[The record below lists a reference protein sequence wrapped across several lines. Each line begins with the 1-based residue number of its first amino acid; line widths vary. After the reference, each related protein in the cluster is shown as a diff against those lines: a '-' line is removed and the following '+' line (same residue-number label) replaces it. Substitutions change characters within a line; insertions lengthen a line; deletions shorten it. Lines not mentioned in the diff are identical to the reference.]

1 MTVNGAENMEN
12 IVVHNASENNLK
24 NITVKLP
31 INKFTCITGPSGCG
45 KSSLVYDTIYAE
57 SQRSFLESVSGNL
70 FGQKLMDKPAV
81 DSIENLRPALNV
93 SQTYY
98 NVNPRSTVGTITDI
112 SYYLRTLYAFIYNQS
127 HFKSVDMNY
136 FSPNNPTSCCPLCHG
151 LGEEYIIDENA
162 LMPNPTK
169 SLSSGGITYYKGSKT
184 SMEFKLLNA
193 LCLHFGIDIEKKVGD
208 LTEAERQQLLYRRD
222 VLEISLRFKSP
233 NGKYRQKTIK
243 SKGAFCELQEKLL
256 DVDTPSTFLNISKY
270 LKKASCSCC
279 GGLKLKKDI
288 LDIRISGYNIGELE
302 EISLVQLSQWLN
314 SVHAEY
320 EFTTHSSQISHLLNE
335 VRTRVKNLIDLN
347 LEYISIGRSIPTL
360 SGGELQ
366 RVRIANQLDCSLS
379 GLIYI
384 LDEPCKGLHY
394 CNVSSV
400 INATKHLIEN
410 GNTVLAIEHN
420 QQYISAADRVIE
432 LGPTGGPSGGYIISE
447 HQGGSVFHPKVNFKN
462 VEPTKDFISFI
473 GINHHNLNNID
484 VSFPLGKITCI
495 TGVSGSGKSSVTE
508 VIEETC
514 SNRNHTHC
522 KEFLNTSKIKRVMR
536 VNQQPIGKTPRST
549 VVSYLG
555 IYDTIREIFSKTERA
570 KELNLTAS
578 DFSMNTA
585 GGRCEC
591 CQGTGKQK
599 IELTYMPE
607 TYITCPECKG
617 YRFNKAVLSV
627 KYNGHSINDVLNIPI
642 FKLTDIFSDNESI
655 SNVLQCVVE
664 IGLGY
669 LSLGQMSMSLSGGE
683 AQRIKL
689 AKSLSV
695 KARGNGLYIL
705 DEPTSGLN
713 DIDIQKVERILNRLA
728 QNGETILIIEHN
740 LEFIARIADYLVD
753 LGCVAG
759 DNGGKTVIAGNPKE
773 VFTDNTSSWY
783 FLSTSIL
790 DNE

>member
-1 MTVNGAENMEN
+1 MNGAENMEN

-24 NITVKLP
+24 NITVKFP

-127 HFKSVDMNY
+127 HSKSVDMNY

-162 LMPNPTK
+162 LMPNPAK
-169 SLSSGGITYYKGSKT
+169 RLSAGGITYYKGSKT
-184 SMEFKLLNA
+184 SMEFKLLSA

-208 LTEAERQQLLYRRD
+208 LTETERQQLLYRRD
-222 VLEISLRFKSP
+222 ALEIPLRFKSP
-233 NGKYRQKTIK
+233 NGKYRQKIIK
-243 SKGAFCELQEKLL
+243 AKGALCELQEKLL
-256 DVDTPSTFLNISKY
+256 DVDTPSTFLSISKY
-270 LKKASCSCC
+270 LKKAACSCC

-288 LDIRISGYNIGELE
+288 LDIHIAGYNIGELE
-302 EISLVQLSQWLN
+302 QISLVQLSQWLN
-314 SVHAEY
+314 SVHTERELTVY
-320 EFTTHSSQISHLLNE
+320 SSQISHLLNE
-335 VRTRVKNLIDLN
+335 IRTRVENLIELN

-366 RVRIANQLDCSLS
+366 RVRISNQLDCSLS

-394 CNVSSV
+394 RNISSV
-400 INATKHLIEN
+400 VNATKRLIEK

-420 QQYISAADRVIE
+420 QQYISAAERIIE
-432 LGPTGGPSGGYIISE
+432 LGPVGGPAGGYIISE
-447 HQGGSVFHPKVNFKN
+447 HQGGSIFYPKATFKN
-462 VEPTKDFISFI
+462 VEQTKEFISFI
-473 GINHHNLNNID
+473 GVNYHNLKNID
-484 VSFPLGKITCI
+484 ISFPLGRITCI
-495 TGVSGSGKSSVTE
+495 TGVSGSGKSSITE
-508 VIEETC
+508 VVEEVC
-514 SNRNHTHC
+514 SNKNYTHC
-522 KEFLNTSKIKRVMR
+522 KGFFNTSKIKRVMR
-536 VNQQPIGKTPRST
+536 VNQNPIGKTPRST

-570 KELNLTAS
+570 KKLNLAAS
-578 DFSMNTA
+578 DFSMNTT

-599 IELTYMPE
+599 IELTYLPA

-617 YRFNKAVLSV
+617 YRFNKDVLSV
-627 KYNGHSINDVLNIPI
+627 TYNGHSINDVLNTPI
-642 FKLTDIFSDNESI
+642 SNLIDIFADNEDI
-655 SNVLQCVVE
+655 SNVLQCVIK

-695 KARGNGLYIL
+695 KTKGNGLYIL

-713 DIDIQKVERILNRLA
+713 DMDIQKVELILSRLVK
-728 QNGETILIIEHN
+728 NGETILIIEHN
-740 LEFIARIADYLVD
+740 LDFIARIADYLVD
-753 LGCVAG
+753 LGCEAG
-759 DNGGKTVIAGNPKE
+759 DRGGKTVIAGNPKE
-773 VFTDNTSSWY
+773 VVADKESSW
-783 FLSTSIL
+783 FSL
-790 DNE
+790 

>member
-1 MTVNGAENMEN
+1 MNGAENMEN

-24 NITVKLP
+24 NITVKFP

-45 KSSLVYDTIYAE
+45 KSSLVYNTVYAE

-70 FGQKLMDKPAV
+70 FRQKLMDKPAV

-127 HFKSVDMNY
+127 HSRSVDMNY
-136 FSPNNPTSCCPLCHG
+136 FSPNNPTSFCPLCHG

-162 LMPNPTK
+162 LMPNPAK
-169 SLSSGGITYYKGSKT
+169 RLSSGGITYYKGSKT
-184 SMEFKLLNA
+184 SIEFKLLNA
-193 LCLHFGIDIEKKVGD
+193 LCLHFGIDIEKEVGD
-208 LTEAERQQLLYRRD
+208 LTETERQQLLYRRD
-222 VLEISLRFKSP
+222 ILEIPLRFKSP

-243 SKGAFCELQEKLL
+243 SKGVFCELQEKLL

-270 LKKASCSCC
+270 LKKVPCSCC

-288 LDIRISGYNIGELE
+288 LGIRISGYNIGELE
-302 EISLVQLSQWLN
+302 QISLVQLSQWLN
-314 SVHAEY
+314 SVHMEY
-320 EFTTHSSQISHLLNE
+320 EFKAYSKQISHLLNE
-335 VRTRVKNLIDLN
+335 IRSRVKNLIDLN
-347 LEYISIGRSIPTL
+347 LEHISIGRSIPTL

-394 CNVSSV
+394 RNVSSV
-400 INATKHLIEN
+400 VNATKRLIEK

-420 QQYISAADRVIE
+420 QQYLSAAERVIE
-432 LGPTGGPSGGYIISE
+432 LGPSGGPSGGYIIGE
-447 HQGGSVFHPKVNFKN
+447 QQGGSVFQPKVNFKN
-462 VEPTKDFISFI
+462 VEPAKDFISFI

-495 TGVSGSGKSSVTE
+495 SGVSGSGKSSVTE
-508 VIEETC
+508 VIEEAC
-514 SNRNHTHC
+514 SSKNHTHC
-522 KEFLNTSKIKRVMR
+522 KEFFNTSKIKLVTR

-549 VVSYLG
+549 VASYLG
-555 IYDTIREIFSKTERA
+555 IYDMIREIFSKTGQA
-570 KELNLTAS
+570 KELHLAAS

-599 IELTYMPE
+599 IELTYLPE

-617 YRFNKAVLSV
+617 YRFNKDVLSV
-627 KYNGHSINDVLNIPI
+627 KYNGHNINDVLNIPI
-642 FKLTDIFSDNESI
+642 SKLIDIFADNESI
-655 SNVLQCVVE
+655 AIVLQCVIE

-713 DIDIQKVERILNRLA
+713 DMDIQKLERILNRLVK
-728 QNGETILIIEHN
+728 NGETILIIEHN
-740 LEFIARIADYLVD
+740 LEFITRIADYLVD

-759 DNGGKTVIAGNPKE
+759 DNGGKTVIAGKPKE
-773 VFTDNTSSWY
+773 VILNKKSSWN
-783 FLSTSIL
+783 FLSTLIPN
-790 DNE
+790 DN

>member
-1 MTVNGAENMEN
+1 MNGAENMEN

-127 HFKSVDMNY
+127 HSKSVDMNY

-151 LGEEYIIDENA
+151 LGEEYIIDEKA
-162 LMPNPTK
+162 LMPNPAK
-169 SLSSGGITYYKGSKT
+169 PLSSGGITYYKGSKT

-208 LTEAERQQLLYRRD
+208 LTETERQQLLYRRD
-222 VLEISLRFKSP
+222 VLEIPLRFKSP

-256 DVDTPSTFLNISKY
+256 DIDTPSTFLNISKY
-270 LKKASCSCC
+270 LKKAPCSRC

-288 LDIRISGYNIGELE
+288 LDICIAGYNIGELE
-302 EISLVQLSQWLN
+302 QISLVQLSQWLN
-314 SVHAEY
+314 SVYTEH
-320 EFTTHSSQISHLLNE
+320 EFTAYSNQILHLLNE
-335 VRTRVKNLIDLN
+335 IRIRAKNLIDLN

-394 CNVSSV
+394 RNVSSV
-400 INATKHLIEN
+400 VNATKRLIEK

-420 QQYISAADRVIE
+420 HQYISAAERVIE

-447 HQGGSVFHPKVNFKN
+447 HQGGSVFHPKIRFKS
-462 VEPTKDFISFI
+462 VDPAKDFISFT
-473 GINHHNLNNID
+473 GITHHNLNNID
-484 VSFPLGKITCI
+484 VSFPFGKITCI
-495 TGVSGSGKSSVTE
+495 TGVSGSGKSSVTDI
-508 VIEETC
+508 IEEIC
-514 SNRNHTHC
+514 SNKNYTHC
-522 KEFLNTSKIKRVMR
+522 RDFFNVSKIKRVMR

-599 IELTYMPE
+599 IELTYLPE

-617 YRFNKAVLSV
+617 YRFKKDVLSV
-627 KYNGHSINDVLNIPI
+627 KYNGYSINDILNTPI
-642 FKLTDIFSDNESI
+642 SKLMDIFYDNETI
-655 SNVLQCVVE
+655 SGVLQCVIE

-695 KARGNGLYIL
+695 KSRGNGLYIL

-713 DIDIQKVERILNRLA
+713 DVDIQKVEYILNRLSK
-728 QNGETILIIEHN
+728 NGETILIIEHN

-759 DNGGKTVIAGNPKE
+759 DNGGKTVIAGDPKK
-773 VFTDNTSSWY
+773 VISSPKSSWY
-783 FLSTSIL
+783 FINKMIPN
-790 DNE
+790 DN

>member
-1 MTVNGAENMEN
+1 MNGAENMEN

-24 NITVKLP
+24 NITVKFP

-127 HFKSVDMNY
+127 HSKSVDMNY

-162 LMPNPTK
+162 LMPNPAK
-169 SLSSGGITYYKGSKT
+169 RLSAGGITYYKGSKT
-184 SMEFKLLNA
+184 SMEFKLLSA

-208 LTEAERQQLLYRRD
+208 LTETERQQLLYRRD
-222 VLEISLRFKSP
+222 ALEIPLRFKSP
-233 NGKYRQKTIK
+233 NGKYRQKIIK
-243 SKGAFCELQEKLL
+243 AKGALCELQEKLL
-256 DVDTPSTFLNISKY
+256 DVDTPSTFLSISKY
-270 LKKASCSCC
+270 LKKAACSCC

-288 LDIRISGYNIGELE
+288 LDIHIAGYNIGELE
-302 EISLVQLSQWLN
+302 QISLVQLSQWLN
-314 SVHAEY
+314 SVHTERELTVY
-320 EFTTHSSQISHLLNE
+320 SSQISHLLNE
-335 VRTRVKNLIDLN
+335 IRTRVENLIELN

-366 RVRIANQLDCSLS
+366 RVRISNQLDCNLS

-394 CNVSSV
+394 RNISSV
-400 INATKHLIEN
+400 VNATKRLIEK

-420 QQYISAADRVIE
+420 QQYISAAERIIE
-432 LGPTGGPSGGYIISE
+432 LGPVGGPAGGYIISE
-447 HQGGSVFHPKVNFKN
+447 HQGGSIFYPKATFKN
-462 VEPTKDFISFI
+462 VEQTKEFISFI
-473 GINHHNLNNID
+473 GVNYHNLKNID
-484 VSFPLGKITCI
+484 ISFPLGRITCI
-495 TGVSGSGKSSVTE
+495 TGVSGSGKSSITE
-508 VIEETC
+508 VVEEVC
-514 SNRNHTHC
+514 SNKNYTHC
-522 KEFLNTSKIKRVMR
+522 KGFFNTSKIKRVMR
-536 VNQQPIGKTPRST
+536 VNQNPIGKTPRST

-570 KELNLTAS
+570 KKLNLAAS
-578 DFSMNTA
+578 DFSMNTT

-599 IELTYMPE
+599 IELTYLPA

-617 YRFNKAVLSV
+617 YRFNKDVLSV
-627 KYNGHSINDVLNIPI
+627 TYNGHSINDVLNTPI
-642 FKLTDIFSDNESI
+642 SNLIDIFADNEDI
-655 SNVLQCVVE
+655 SNVLQCVIE

-695 KARGNGLYIL
+695 KTKGNGLYIL

-713 DIDIQKVERILNRLA
+713 DMDIQKVELILSRLVK
-728 QNGETILIIEHN
+728 NGETILIIEHN
-740 LEFIARIADYLVD
+740 LDFIARIADYLVD
-753 LGCVAG
+753 LGCEAG
-759 DNGGKTVIAGNPKE
+759 DRGGKTVIAGNPKE
-773 VFTDNTSSWY
+773 VVADKESSW
-783 FLSTSIL
+783 FSL
-790 DNE
+790 

>member
-1 MTVNGAENMEN
+1 MNGAENMEN

-57 SQRSFLESVSGNL
+57 SQRSFLESMSGNL

-112 SYYLRTLYAFIYNQS
+112 SYYLRTLYAFLYNQS

-151 LGEEYIIDENA
+151 LGEEYVIDENA

-193 LCLHFGIDIEKKVGD
+193 LCLHFGIDIDKKVGD

-222 VLEISLRFKSP
+222 ILEIPLRFKSP

-243 SKGAFCELQEKLL
+243 SKGAFCELQEKLQ
-256 DVDTPSTFLNISKY
+256 DIDTPSTFLNISKY
-270 LKKASCSCC
+270 LKKNTCSCC

-288 LDIRISGYNIGELE
+288 LNIRISGYNIGELE
-302 EISLVQLSQWLN
+302 QISLVQLSQWLN
-314 SVHAEY
+314 SVYMEY
-320 EFTTHSSQISHLLNE
+320 EFTEYSSQTSHLLNE

-394 CNVSSV
+394 RNVSSV
-400 INATKHLIEN
+400 VNATKRLVEK

-420 QQYISAADRVIE
+420 QQYISAAERIIE
-432 LGPTGGPSGGYIISE
+432 LGPTGGPTGGYIISE
-447 HQGGSVFHPKVNFKN
+447 HQGGSVYHPKVNFKN
-462 VEPTKDFISFI
+462 NVEPATDCISFI
-473 GINHHNLNNID
+473 GINYHNLNNID
-484 VSFPLGKITCI
+484 ISFPLGKITCI

-508 VIEETC
+508 VVEKIC
-514 SNRNHTHC
+514 SNKNYTYC
-522 KEFLNTSKIKRVMR
+522 KEYFNTSKIKRVMR

-555 IYDTIREIFSKTERA
+555 IYDTIREIFSKTDRA
-570 KELNLTAS
+570 KELNLVVS

-599 IELTYMPE
+599 IELTYLPE
-607 TYITCPECKG
+607 TYIICPECKG
-617 YRFNKAVLSV
+617 YRFNKDVLSV
-627 KYNGHSINDVLNIPI
+627 KYNGYSINDVLNIPI
-642 FKLTDIFSDNESI
+642 SKLIDIFADNESI
-655 SNVLQCVVE
+655 SSVLQCVIE

-695 KARGNGLYIL
+695 KARGSGLYIL

-713 DIDIQKVERILNRLA
+713 DMDIQKLEHILNRLVK
-728 QNGETILIIEHN
+728 NGETILIIEHN
-740 LEFIARIADYLVD
+740 LEFITRIADYLVD
-753 LGCVAG
+753 LGSAAG

-773 VFTDNTSSWY
+773 VILNKKSSWN
-783 FLSTSIL
+783 FLSALIPN
-790 DNE
+790 DN